1 MNSVSQ
7 LQPPVSNT
15 KMICGTEEVFLRII
29 NLAREDVKGI
39 EPMGLKLMEEVG
51 ELAECINF
59 AQGYLPHKQ
68 MKEPLIGEAADVI
81 QNVLAILAK
90 AYPDWT
96 QSEIIRGLDNH
107 LQKKTDKWESVMVK
121 KSKGKEFLFSY
132 TVADDEKLAAL
143 GHEFIGA
150 GVDVHGHE
158 VHLFTK
164 ETT

>member
-1 MNSVSQ
+1 MTIVSG
-7 LQPPVSNT
+7 LQPPVSNNKT
-15 KMICGTEEVFLRII
+15 ICGTEEVFLRII
-29 NLAREDVKGI
+29 SLAREDVKGI
-39 EPMGLKLMEEVG
+39 EAMGLKLMEEVG

-107 LQKKTDKWESVMVK
+107 LQKKTDKWESIMVK
-121 KSKGKEFLFSY
+121 KPKGTEIFFSY
-132 TVADDEKLAAL
+132 NVKDDEALAAL

-150 GVDVHGHE
+150 GIDASNIE
-158 VHLFTK
+158 VHLFAKKTS
-164 ETT
+164 